1 MKPFIRLITYDP
13 NDTITDISEFEGDI
27 NTSQLFR
34 PFTGTCTRLFSRKL
48 REAIESGEYVRIEKG
63 EYK

>member
-1 MKPFIRLITYDP
+1 MKPFIRLTTYGP
-13 NDTITDISEFEGDI
+13 NNTITDISEFEGDI

-34 PFTGTCTRLFSRKL
+34 STGTCTRLFSRKL
-48 REAIESGEYVRIEKG
+48 KEAIESGEWVKIEKG